1 MFVLALFLNEAE
13 AVRYRP
19 YTNGD
24 TPWYKQELKEPEDEF
39 PVDYPV
45 IDRGMDQDA
54 ISTLDVIGK
63 TEKKLKHQINT
74 ELWTPPKPPPMD
86 YFVPDFGQDEDIA
99 TTLKNGSDAEYSTG
113 HTFSGATFKKPKDP
127 PRDYF
132 VPNFGPDED
141 ITVS

>member
-1 MFVLALFLNEAE
+1 MALFLNEAE

-39 PVDYPV
+39 PVNYPV

-63 TEKKLKHQINT
+63 TEKKLFFWF
-74 ELWTPPKPPPMD
+74 LLAPLSC
-86 YFVPDFGQDEDIA
+86 DFLQNRNIKKSLDVWI
-99 TTLKNGSDAEYSTG
+99 YSV
-113 HTFSGATFKKPKDP
+113 
-127 PRDYF
+127 R
-132 VPNFGPDED
+132 
-141 ITVS
+141 

>member
-1 MFVLALFLNEAE
+1 MALFLNEAE

-63 TEKKLKHQINT
+63 TEKKLKHQMHS
-74 ELWTPPKPPPMD
+74 ELVQSSLIQL
-86 YFVPDFGQDEDIA
+86 YFGRHPQPLLSLNLI
-99 TTLKNGSDAEYSTG
+99 
-113 HTFSGATFKKPKDP
+113 FSSLIPLL
-127 PRDYF
+127 
-132 VPNFGPDED
+132 
-141 ITVS
+141 SS